1 MEYHNLRN
9 SYYPLLSP
17 AKYPLMPAGY
27 PVLEPSPRTSIPH
40 LNHFAHNP
48 MP

>member
-17 AKYPLMPAGY
+17 EKYPLMPADH
-27 PVLEPSPRTSIPH
+27 PVLEALPHTSTPH
-40 LNHFAHNP
+40 PFRFSRNP